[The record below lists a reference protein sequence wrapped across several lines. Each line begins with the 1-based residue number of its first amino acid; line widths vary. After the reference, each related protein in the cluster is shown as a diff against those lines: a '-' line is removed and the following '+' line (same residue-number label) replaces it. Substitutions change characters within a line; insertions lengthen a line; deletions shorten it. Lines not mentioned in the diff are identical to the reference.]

1 MSSIIFSA
9 PRTIDSATKIPL
21 LGWQDRINLIRTD
34 AGSYAGIRAG
44 GAKGSREKG
53 WYIERDGSVL
63 LEPLDPFLPQFA
75 RRSSVPNLVDL
86 IRSEER
92 RVGKVCVSTCRSR
105 CAPYK

>member
-75 RRSSVPNLVDL
+75 RRSIV
-86 IRSEER
+86 RSEEHTSELQSLMR
-92 RVGKVCVSTCRSR
+92 ISYAVLCLK
-105 CAPYK
+105 KKINKK

>member
-44 GAKGSREKG
+44 GAKDRREKG
-53 WYIERDGSVL
+53 WYIEREGSVQ
-63 LEPLDPFLPQFA
+63 LEPLDPFLPTFSS
-75 RRSSVPNLVDL
+75 RSIVPTVVDL
-86 IRSEER
+86 MPETPWSSCLATLLLNRW
-92 RVGKVCVSTCRSR
+92 
-105 CAPYK
+105 